1 MKDLATYLA
10 ETGISQKA
18 FASSIGVDPSVVSRF
33 VKGTAKPGMPV
44 AFKIED
50 ATGGAVSARSWLP
63 PSEDP
68 QTVQP
73 GTLPDQKDV
82 A

>member
-10 ETGISQKA
+10 ENGISQKA
-18 FASSIGVDPSVVSRF
+18 FAALIGADPSVVSRF
-33 VKGTAKPGMPV
+33 VSRAAKPGLELAM
-44 AFKIED
+44 KIED

>member
-1 MKDLATYLA
+1 MSDLATYLA

-33 VKGTAKPGMPV
+33 VKGTAKPGMPL
-44 AFKIED
+44 AFRIED

-63 PSEDP
+63 SHDT
-68 QTVQP
+68 QSDQP
-73 GTLPDQKDV
+73 GALPDHKDV